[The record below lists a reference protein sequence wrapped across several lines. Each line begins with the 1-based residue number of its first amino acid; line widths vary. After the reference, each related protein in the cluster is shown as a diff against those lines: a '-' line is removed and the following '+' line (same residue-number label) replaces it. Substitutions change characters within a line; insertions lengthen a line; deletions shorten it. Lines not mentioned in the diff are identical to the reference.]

1 VATDSS
7 TLLPTATPVANQ
19 LGSYLAYPEWK
30 KTNSTPGT
38 PTEEDLPNYLDYYRV
53 ESLKRGELTQQKE
66 SEIQDYYVDWYTGGK
81 PVSDEE
87 YGAIANMSTGYTLGT
102 NQEAALVSRVFPL
115 VDWADLDNSKKNE
128 YLNRSKKALLQAG
141 ELPFASLVEGDVGVV
156 HIGNYGQQG
165 TSTDNFTVSGNQA
178 LEAYH
183 AGAIDPRDLWQV
195 AEGLG
200 ESGIPNK
207 TKFQADLDKRDLET
221 LKTLLLNPESE
232 TAIKISEAI
241 QNTIDLESYRK
252 EGSWWSQL
260 WADRPEDIN
269 QIIADKLPP
278 EIAQIQPTLMKEIGK
293 REGWGDI
300 QMSGISPDNVHRY
313 TNERL
318 FKLVKELAI
327 SHANNQGVFKYDSD
341 NHENNIRITP
351 MGLPIAHPELMKR
364 GDFYEII
371 SQDKRLSD
379 RQRQALKVSR
389 NNFIINSQLPAMDK
403 MWSQEH
409 LDSVVGDRWASYKTE
424 NPNGLRENPEAFY
437 DNFINDKNNYDQSK
451 NWWGGVGASIPNAV
465 VGIGASIGAMLGDE
479 TSAKYLA
486 DHQKKEASRKQTA
499 SLFGENLGFGYDL
512 ATTTSQVVADI
523 GATFL
528 VAGGLSKL
536 SKLSK
541 IGSIET
547 KNIVAS
553 KTSQILN
560 STSGSKARRMT
571 RARVR
576 QLIDE
581 SGINSAKTKTALNA
595 YNDLVAKE
603 FGIKSALFLTA
614 ANRSAGA
621 TYATVYN
628 SLPDD
633 MPHEEK
639 HDKSLGPGLL
649 GGTITGAITT
659 GFSALNMGGA
669 EDIVSKGITYHQ
681 LKNSLKS
688 IGGAEWVNDSTTKAL
703 LKKPI
708 KNKLLD
714 LVGSKNQGVFAQTI
728 RGAVHEGLEE
738 GLDEFVNS
746 FVETSATN
754 EFLPMADRINH
765 SMYAMSLG
773 GVLGGTITLAGNY
786 TVGLNKIKSLAQ
798 SKSFDPQK
806 QAEDIAFENAAIA
819 LQESG
824 LNISAEQLRSLRDTQ
839 VESDKVEAEEAGESE
854 VQEVMVEDT
863 EVQESQVQES
873 KPLTTSLFSPDFSGE
888 IDIPLIEKYIQSWK
902 PSQEKQQE
910 IVLDIK
916 KLDGGR
922 PMRVGVLR
930 ENTQDPIIVWQIDAG
945 ALANE
950 LNNIDDL
957 ASRQGV
963 LDKYI
968 AHELVH
974 VSEFNFIKERW
985 KKYNRE
991 NPNART
997 PFSDF
1002 YLAHQEKIYDSL
1014 LAQGNVP
1021 LRESVADHLG
1031 IDDVGNV
1038 NLPGEEAEGDVQMSK
1053 DEIVSEFTRQFLEIS
1068 RNNPEGIKSS
1078 DRFKYQAILA
1088 DRFKGVSP
1096 EFLAFVQDVVEH
1108 TRGYVDPESSV
1119 VPSENQGA
1127 HENAT
1132 KELREHLDGVE
1143 DFYVDILRSTLEGK
1157 VLDFNAAEPADIEA
1171 YIDADLQGE
1180 IAKDPKLDAE
1190 ADAKYLE
1197 LAEDEEANRE
1207 ELQRMVDEAAEA
1219 AGLTRVLKTIP
1230 KKHPFRDIEVGDWV
1244 SVDNEKGREY
1254 QEEYAGDNWEQENH
1268 VPKAYVRREDLTDW
1282 ESGSDVDQTLQI
1294 EKPDAENPGPDP
1306 SIWSADPV
1314 IRDNN
1319 DNVIPLS
1326 QRFGQKDSIMDARM
1340 EADLQGEI
1348 AEESKF
1354 DVEWEGHK
1362 NSYNN
1367 TKFTGKDVD
1376 KQMLEQREEALLG
1389 MYKAHLLAN
1398 GNLQLTEASVD
1409 ALIEWYKQVEGDFA
1423 GKDAPD
1429 KVERIQ
1435 TEGVTLFKNNDS
1447 GVKVPNEVYKKIRK
1461 AIVDADSLKAS
1472 SFLKALT
1479 MSLSPKLGEEGDWI
1493 VTAVA
1498 PSESYKLLN
1507 HVAPDIGILENASMD
1522 AKGVASSMNSL
1533 MAAIEEGSELDF
1545 IYDYRTRF
1553 THTPIVVNGNVATV
1567 NVYGLA
1573 TLIHETK
1580 TVKSAKKLIE
1590 QQLHLKELET
1600 GLLEVVDSKVIEEI
1614 ANEVGPQMLSLLS
1627 KESNDTLNTMFLVN
1641 EEGSKQTILDDN
1653 GNIRPD
1659 AARYVIS
1666 NIIKKYSSEALSS
1679 SYNLRN
1685 TFSLLN
1691 AFPSLKALAIQ
1702 SLDSTISE
1710 ADANIAKPKIAQLK
1724 RAKLHLES
1732 GQFKDSHTQILPFD
1746 PEKDY
1751 HLDFIRTVV
1760 STSVAPNEESE
1771 IDEEKSGLEQRLEVP
1786 IGEIGAYSAPAN
1798 QKTGWIK
1805 KFWQLFLGNVDHRW
1819 KREQERRISFLERV
1833 KAESEQYINAI
1844 DDAVK
1849 QIGGWTPEITAL
1861 MQKASGRTDGNEVSE
1876 EFENA
1881 ANQVRITKKDNAKL
1895 DESNDAQ
1902 ALKEIFV
1909 EADAEFNEAIAEE
1922 KIRVSEENKRITKAA
1937 ISELADLSPELAD
1950 LVLTARAKITEA
1962 SQLIAKKLEATG
1974 LKEFSSIKLRFDAQE
1989 GFYLTRTYKIFRD
2002 PKYSA
2007 AIKDK
2012 EVKSLDNINLEALRV
2027 RAGKEMVAEERRK
2040 MLAEAIAQQDK
2051 LAIEEN
2057 NLEWLRKSEL
2067 LKAEEVENRLNKQGS
2082 QVFKDL
2088 SDQEFADHFIQHIQD
2103 YGVDETDILKHKKK
2117 IPKAIRQAMGE
2128 VELPAYNI
2136 VQTLTN
2142 VNQFANSIAE
2152 GENLFNL
2159 GRVGDNQK
2167 DWWFFSEKEHKE
2179 IISTEGQEN
2188 DPELYEMVKNF
2199 KPVFDADGNSVLPTG
2214 MRASFN
2220 ELANPDKNYYMP
2232 PDMHAYFKS
2241 GAANRV
2247 YSLEEETAKGL
2258 NSFIRKSVGY
2268 SLGFKT
2274 MGSTTYYTRNVAGN
2288 LTFFPLSQGMLPV
2301 GIDKIMGEARRAL
2314 GIGKE
2319 SKGINEV
2326 VLELIEL
2333 GVVEPE
2339 FTSAMLN
2346 DILDGRTNSESIK
2359 QQNFAIFNELQK
2371 ANGLPEI
2378 TEEEDT
2384 TLIKTLRKAL
2394 TKKGLITPRDIV
2406 RKAQRL
2412 SLATDSWYKIGY
2424 YLHEKKELE
2433 KARQH
2438 DIDNNNTGPDSY
2450 ASHTDEQI
2458 KAEAI
2463 NIIKKTAQFYS
2474 QSSPLVDGW
2483 NQSSAGV
2490 LFAPYVRFRME
2501 VPRIMINTYRQAF
2514 KEIKSDN
2521 PIIKKRGYAR
2531 LTGMSSVGTLTAAGS
2546 LISEPILVALT
2557 AVMGHSAADDLDDD
2571 MRQALQLSVPS
2582 YLRDHTFLYTKKDGK
2597 YYSWDLT
2604 YLNPYAMWLDAV
2616 PTATRMIKQGHAPH
2630 EAMLYAGSK
2639 FFGLPFVEGQIATQ
2653 SFFNTMQ
2660 NRDAKGQ
2667 PIWFDNDSPHTKF
2680 MKGIQ
2685 SFAWEAYGPPTAKVL
2700 GGMAA
2705 SAEAGQFDIGDAVR
2719 DLTVPL
2725 KPYEIDPT
2733 AAFSSLA
2740 RQMNTE
2746 RLAVRKKIN
2755 KLVRDKPM
2763 SSSEIRA
2770 IAEDNVNISRV
2781 LAEKFRRYA
2790 PKFVEMEGGVSP
2802 ELVAERGK
2810 SLFPKGRF
2818 SALGSGRFR
2827 PEELTPG
2834 MLQIM
2839 GQNVELRQ
2847 MKKER
2852 YEEYFSHMRKYL
2864 AEQGGDYFLGD

>member
-7 TLLPTATPVANQ
+7 TLSYTATPVATQ

-38 PTEEDLPNYLDYYRV
+38 PTQEDLPNYLDYYRV

-66 SEIQDYYVDWYTGGK
+66 SEIQDYYVNWYTGGN

-87 YGAIANMSTGYTLGT
+87 YGAIANMSTGYAFGS
-102 NQEAALVSRVFPL
+102 NQEASLVSRVFPHL
-115 VDWADLDNSKKNE
+115 DWAGLEDNKKNE
-128 YLNRSKKALLQAG
+128 YLNRSKKALLQSG
-141 ELPFASLVEGDVGVV
+141 EIPYASVLEGDMGVV
-156 HIGNYGQQG
+156 HIGNYDNQG
-165 TSTDNFTVSGNQA
+165 TTTDRLTASGNQA

-195 AEGLG
+195 SEGLG

-207 TKFQADLDKRDLET
+207 TKFQADIDKRDLDT

-232 TAIKISEAI
+232 TAQQISDVI

-260 WADRPEDIN
+260 WADKPEDIN
-269 QIIADKLPP
+269 QIMVDKLPP
-278 EIAQIQPTLMKEIGK
+278 EIAQIQPTLMREIGK
-293 REGWGDI
+293 REGWGDV
-300 QMSGISPDNVHRY
+300 QMSGLDPDNAHRY
-313 TNERL
+313 SNERL
-318 FKLVKELAI
+318 FKLIKELAI
-327 SHANNQGVFKYDSD
+327 NHANNQGVFKFDSD
-341 NHENNIRITP
+341 NNENNIRITP

-364 GDFYEII
+364 GDFDTII

-379 RQRQALKVSR
+379 RQRQSLKVARS
-389 NNFIINSQLPAMDK
+389 NFIINSQLPAMDK
-403 MWSQEH
+403 MWTQEH
-409 LDSVVGDRWASYKTE
+409 LDSVVGDRWTAYKTE
-424 NPNGLRENPEAFY
+424 NPNGLRENPETFY
-437 DNFINDKNNYDQSK
+437 DNFINNKDNYDQSK

-465 VGIGASIGAMLGDE
+465 ISIGASLGAMLGDE

-499 SLFGENLGFGYDL
+499 SIFGEKLGFGYDL
-512 ATTTSQVVADI
+512 ATTTSQVVSDI

-528 VAGGLSKL
+528 LGGALSKL
-536 SKLSK
+536 GKLSK
-541 IGSIET
+541 IGSIEA
-547 KNIVAS
+547 KSIAAS

-560 STSGSKARRMT
+560 STSGSKARRAT

-581 SGINSAKTKTALNA
+581 SGIDSTKTKTALNA
-595 YNDLVAKE
+595 YNDLVARE
-603 FGIKSALFLTA
+603 MGIRSSLFLTA

-633 MPHEEK
+633 MSHEEK
-639 HDKSLGPGLL
+639 HDKSLGPGLV
-649 GGTITGAITT
+649 GGTITGAIVT

-669 EDIVSKGITYHQ
+669 EDIVTKMVTYRQ

-688 IGGAEWVNDSTTKAL
+688 IGGAEWINDSTTKAL
-703 LKKPI
+703 LKKPL
-708 KNKLLD
+708 KNKILE
-714 LVGSKNQGVFAQTI
+714 LVSAEGKGVFGRTI

-754 EFLPMADRINH
+754 QFLPMADRINH

-773 GVLGGTITLAGNY
+773 GVLGGTVTLAGNY
-786 TVGLNKIKSLAQ
+786 TVGLDKIKSLAQ

-824 LNISAEQLRSLRDTQ
+824 LDISADALRAARDEQVKTEDTVQ
-839 VESDKVEAEEAGESE
+839 EEAA
-854 VQEVMVEDT
+854 QELQSEDT
-863 EVQESQVQES
+863 DVQESQVQES
-873 KPLTTSLFSPDFSGE
+873 PQPPPNIFSPDFSGE
-888 IDIPLIEKYIQSWK
+888 IDAALIEKYVQSRK
-902 PSQEKQQE
+902 PSQENQQE

-922 PMRVGVLR
+922 PMRVGVIR
-930 ENTQDPIIVWQIDAG
+930 GVTQDPTIAWQIDAD

-950 LNNIDDL
+950 LNGIDAPETRKDI
-957 ASRQGV
+957 

-968 AHELVH
+968 AHELLH
-974 VSEFNFIKERW
+974 VSETTFIKERW
-985 KKYNRE
+985 KKYNKE
-991 NPNART
+991 NPSART

-1021 LRESVADHLG
+1021 LRESVADHLK
-1031 IDDVGNV
+1031 IEDLKDVY
-1038 NLPGEEAEGDVQMSK
+1038 LPGEEADGDVQMSK
-1053 DEIVSEFTRQFLEIS
+1053 DEIVSEFTRQFLEVS
-1068 RNNPEGIKSS
+1068 RDKGSTEGM
-1078 DRFKYQAILA
+1078 A

-1108 TRGYVDPESSV
+1108 TRGYVDPESSA
-1119 VPSENQGA
+1119 VPSENQGV

-1143 DFYVDILRSTLEGK
+1143 DFYVDILRSSLEGK

-1171 YIDADLQGE
+1171 YMGADLQGE
-1180 IAKDPKLDAE
+1180 IAGATSERL
-1190 ADAKYLE
+1190 ADA
-1197 LAEDEEANRE
+1197 
-1207 ELQRMVDEAAEA
+1207 
-1219 AGLTRVLKTIP
+1219 
-1230 KKHPFRDIEVGDWV
+1230 
-1244 SVDNEKGREY
+1244 
-1254 QEEYAGDNWEQENH
+1254 
-1268 VPKAYVRREDLTDW
+1268 
-1282 ESGSDVDQTLQI
+1282 
-1294 EKPDAENPGPDP
+1294 
-1306 SIWSADPV
+1306 
-1314 IRDNN
+1314 
-1319 DNVIPLS
+1319 
-1326 QRFGQKDSIMDARM
+1326 
-1340 EADLQGEI
+1340 
-1348 AEESKF
+1348 
-1354 DVEWEGHK
+1354 EWEGWAK
-1362 NSYNN
+1362 AYDN
-1367 TKFTGKDVD
+1367 TRLTGKDVD
-1376 KQMLEQREEALLG
+1376 EQMLEQREEALIG
-1389 MYKAHLLAN
+1389 MFKAHLLAN

-1409 ALIEWYKQVEGDFA
+1409 ALIEWYKQVEEDFV
-1423 GKDAPD
+1423 GKDAPE
-1429 KVERIQ
+1429 KVESIQ
-1435 TEGVTLFKNNDS
+1435 TKGVTRFKTNDS
-1447 GVKVPNEVYKKIRK
+1447 GVKVPTEVYKEIRK
-1461 AIVDADSLKAS
+1461 AIINADSTLLAVPLKPVLKAS
-1472 SFLKALT
+1472 SFLEALT
-1479 MSLSPKLGEEGDWI
+1479 ISLSPEKLSEGEMRTL
-1493 VTAVA
+1493 VYNTP
-1498 PSESYKLLN
+1498 PSKVYKLLN

-1545 IYDYRTRF
+1545 SYDYRTKF
-1553 THTPIVVNGNVATV
+1553 THTPIVVNGNVAKV

-1573 TLIHETK
+1573 TLIHEAT
-1580 TVKSAKKLIE
+1580 TVKGAKKLIE
-1590 QQLHLKELET
+1590 GQLHLKELEAT
-1600 GLLEVVDSKVIEEI
+1600 LLETVEADVITEI

-1627 KESNDTLNTMFLVN
+1627 KESNDTLNTMFLEN
-1641 EEGSKQTILDDN
+1641 EKGRKRTILDDN
-1653 GNIRPD
+1653 GDIRPD
-1659 AARYVIS
+1659 AAQFVIS

-1702 SLDSTISE
+1702 SLEATI
-1710 ADANIAKPKIAQLK
+1710 ADADTNIATVGRLK
-1724 RAKLHLES
+1724 KAKLHLEA
-1732 GQFKDSHTQILPFD
+1732 GQFKDNHAKTLSLPAD
-1746 PEKDY
+1746 RDY
-1751 HLDFIRTVV
+1751 QLNFIRTVV
-1760 STSVAPNEESE
+1760 ATSADPNEEGE

-1786 IGEIGAYSAPAN
+1786 IGDIGSYSSPAN

-1805 KFWQLFLGNVDHRW
+1805 KFWQLFLGNVDPRW
-1819 KREQERRISFLERV
+1819 KREQERRLSFLERV

-1844 DDAVK
+1844 DTAVK
-1849 QIGGWTPEITAL
+1849 KIGGWTPEITAL

-1876 EFENA
+1876 EFEA
-1881 ANQVRITKKDNAKL
+1881 AADQVRIDKKDKAKR

-1902 ALKEIFV
+1902 DLKKVFI

-1922 KIRVSEENKRITKAA
+1922 KIRVSKENKRITNAA
-1937 ISELADLSPELAD
+1937 IAELANLSPELAD
-1950 LVLTARAKITEA
+1950 HVRSARAKITEA

-1974 LKEFSSIKLRFDAQE
+1974 LKQFADIKLRFDAQE

-2002 PKYSA
+2002 AKYSA

-2012 EVKSLDNINLEALRV
+2012 DVKSLDKINLDVLRV
-2027 RAGKEMVAEERRK
+2027 KAGKEMVAEQRRK
-2040 MLAEAIAQQDK
+2040 MISQAIAKQDK

-2067 LKAEEVENRLNKQGS
+2067 LKNEEVESRLEERGEQL
-2082 QVFKDL
+2082 FKEI
-2088 SDQEFADHFIQHIQD
+2088 SDQEFADYFIDHIKD
-2103 YGVDETDILKHKKK
+2103 YGVDETDIIKKKKK

-2142 VNQFANSIAE
+2142 VNQFANSIYE
-2152 GENLFNL
+2152 GENLLSL
-2159 GRVGDNQK
+2159 GRVGENQK
-2167 DWWFFSEKEHKE
+2167 DWWFFTTTEYND
-2179 IISTEGQEN
+2179 IISKEGQEN
-2188 DPELYEMVKNF
+2188 DPELYEMVRNF
-2199 KPVFDADGNSVLPTG
+2199 RPVFNNEGESVLPTG

-2220 ELANPDKNYYMP
+2220 KLADPDKSYYMP
-2232 PDMHAYFKS
+2232 PDMHAYFS
-2241 GAANRV
+2241 SRAAKRV
-2247 YSLEEETAKGL
+2247 YNLEEDTARFM

-2274 MGSTTYYTRNVAGN
+2274 MGSTTYYVRNVAGN

-2301 GIDKIMGEARRAL
+2301 GIDKLMGEARRAF

-2319 SKGINEV
+2319 SQGINEV

-2378 TEEEDT
+2378 TEDEDT

-2394 TKKGLITPRDIV
+2394 TKKGLAAPREIV

-2501 VPRIMINTYRQAF
+2501 VPRIMINTYARAY

-2531 LTGMSSVGTLTAAGS
+2531 LAGMSSVGTLTAAGS
-2546 LISEPILVALT
+2546 IISEPILVALT
-2557 AVMGHSAADDLDDD
+2557 AVMGHRAADDLDDD

-2616 PTATRMIKQGHAPH
+2616 PTATRMMKQGHAPH
-2630 EAMLYAGSK
+2630 EAMLYAGSR
-2639 FFGLPFVEGQIATQ
+2639 FLGLPFVEGQIATQ

-2660 NRDAKGQ
+2660 NRDSKGQ
-2667 PIWFDNDSPHTKF
+2667 PIWFDNDDPHTKF

-2700 GGMAA
+2700 GGIAA
-2705 SAEAGQFDIGDAVR
+2705 SAEAGKFDMGDAVR

-2725 KPYEIDPT
+2725 KPYEVDPT
-2733 AAFSSLA
+2733 VSFSNFV
-2740 RQMNTE
+2740 RQLNTD
-2746 RLAVRKKIN
+2746 RLQLRKKIN
-2755 KLVRDKPM
+2755 RLVRDKPM
-2763 SSSEIRA
+2763 GSSEIEA
-2770 IAEDNVNISRV
+2770 IARDNIHISKV
-2781 LAEKFRRYA
+2781 AAEMFRRYA
-2790 PKFVEMEGGVSP
+2790 PKFVAMEGGVSP
-2802 ELVAERGK
+2802 EVVAERGK
-2810 SLFPKGRF
+2810 TLFPKGRYDDLGRGHF
-2818 SALGSGRFR
+2818 S

-2834 MLQIM
+2834 MLQLM
-2839 GQNVELRQ
+2839 GQNVDLRG
-2847 MKKER
+2847 MKKQR
-2852 YEEYFSHMRKYL
+2852 YEDYFKHLRELIEK
-2864 AEQGGDYFLGD
+2864 QGGSYFLKD